1 MIDKVKPILAVVCR
15 TRKIMSFLVQMEK
28 IIDRSQLLRRPKFPA
43 LEKIKTTKDTSPYPA
58 SRNSS
63 TQGLTP

>member
-1 MIDKVKPILAVVCR
+1 MIDKVKPIFAVVCR

-28 IIDRSQLLRRPKFPA
+28 ITISVVKKAQVSA
-43 LEKIKTTKDTSPYPA
+43 LEKIKTTKDTPPFPA